1 MASTSATSNTIHL
14 LVLTHG
20 MWGSPNHLDEMSRV
34 YKELR
39 GQEGSKAGPDGE
51 HLHILVAQANREKGT
66 YDGVDW
72 GGERVAE
79 EVMDEIKKLEDEGK
93 KVTRFSVTGY
103 SMGGLV
109 ARYLVGVLHQ
119 RKFFDTVTP
128 VNFMTVATPHI
139 GLIRYPTFRSSLFAY
154 LGPRLLSRTGEQ
166 FYTVDEWSPSG
177 RPLLAVMAD
186 PDRVF
191 YQALNLFPHIRFY
204 ANAVNDTTVAYPS
217 AAVEIDDPFADH
229 EFNGIHIELDE
240 TYSPII
246 KSYISSDSPPPPPPK
261 PRAFSKKWLKGMQPQ
276 IPPAFRLAFPYN
288 VLVIVALPVLFPTLL
303 TLIVVRLSLDS
314 RSSRSRIKLL
324 ESDESYRERL
334 ANVIGHLEKQVEDA
348 VLEYMDDPG
357 DSETTTDLSETP
369 NTAVSTTKPGKCEKK
384 EHKVVKPQVTAV
396 QKKMIKSLNT
406 LPNLK
411 KELVFIHPVMNSHAV
426 IISRDV
432 KRFKFHAEGEG
443 VLRHLADNFII

>member
-1 MASTSATSNTIHL
+1 
-14 LVLTHG
+14 
-20 MWGSPNHLDEMSRV
+20 MSCV
-34 YKELR
+34 
-39 GQEGSKAGPDGE
+39 
-51 HLHILVAQANREKGT
+51 H
-66 YDGVDW
+66 
-72 GGERVAE
+72 
-79 EVMDEIKKLEDEGK
+79 
-93 KVTRFSVTGY
+93 
-103 SMGGLV
+103 
-109 ARYLVGVLHQ
+109 
-119 RKFFDTVTP
+119 FFIPITQTVR
-128 VNFMTVATPHI
+128 
-139 GLIRYPTFRSSLFAY
+139 LIRLC
-154 LGPRLLSRTGEQ
+154 Q
-166 FYTVDEWSPSG
+166 
-177 RPLLAVMAD
+177 
-186 PDRVF
+186 
-191 YQALNLFPHIRFY
+191 
-204 ANAVNDTTVAYPS
+204 
-217 AAVEIDDPFADH
+217 
-229 EFNGIHIELDE
+229 
-240 TYSPII
+240 
-246 KSYISSDSPPPPPPK
+246 
-261 PRAFSKKWLKGMQPQ
+261 
-276 IPPAFRLAFPYN
+276 
-288 VLVIVALPVLFPTLL
+288 LVIVALPVLFPTLL